1 MVIVSC
7 STKFHAFD
15 LSEQLAQNG
24 ILTGLYTTFHSQ
36 KNNII
41 GQLHHR
47 KDQERIPLDK
57 IRTCVLLAICL
68 RKFPNNEYKWND
80 IFDHYVKWS
89 LTNQKNYKVF
99 IGWSGMSLNALLYA
113 KSKNKI
119 TIIERGSSHILYQ
132 KEILQEEYSRQLGQ
146 DVNFDSRVIEKELKE
161 YEAADFISI
170 PSLFVKRSFI
180 EYGVPES
187 KLFYNPYGTSSSF
200 YPKTINRDNDKF
212 RILYLGSLNI
222 RKGLI
227 YLFEALNQLEL
238 KEKDYE
244 VWFIGGMDSNI
255 KPFYDKYSKSNW
267 KYLGFIEH
275 YELVNYIT
283 QCDIAIQPSIEEGL
297 SRVIPQILSC
307 GVPVIATYNSGG
319 EEVITDDKTGFL
331 IPIRDSGIISRKI
344 EHLYYDR
351 NKLNSMKIDASKSA
365 NQDLSWDKYGKRY
378 ANFLQK
384 NTL

>member
-1 MVIVSC
+1 M
-7 STKFHAFD
+7 
-15 LSEQLAQNG
+15 
-24 ILTGLYTTFHSQ
+24 
-36 KNNII
+36 
-41 GQLHHR
+41 
-47 KDQERIPLDK
+47 
-57 IRTCVLLAICL
+57 
-68 RKFPNNEYKWND
+68 
-80 IFDHYVKWS
+80 
-89 LTNQKNYKVF
+89 
-99 IGWSGMSLNALLYA
+99 
-113 KSKNKI
+113 
-119 TIIERGSSHILYQ
+119 
-132 KEILQEEYSRQLGQ
+132 
-146 DVNFDSRVIEKELKE
+146 
-161 YEAADFISI
+161 
-170 PSLFVKRSFI
+170 
-180 EYGVPES
+180 
-187 KLFYNPYGTSSSF
+187 
-200 YPKTINRDNDKF
+200 
-212 RILYLGSLNI
+212 
-222 RKGLI
+222 
-227 YLFEALNQLEL
+227 EL

-351 NKLNSMKIDASKSA
+351 NKLNSMKMDASKSA

-384 NTL
+384 YTL